1 MPLVAAVATLLL
13 HVSCGELT
21 ELFDSKGLDFL
32 KFKLGSDAFTWLPL
46 VEARLETGSWSSVV
60 ASHNAP
66 YGLETHLTRPFA
78 ELVLLLAF
86 PLGLFVSPEETALVA
101 GMLSG
106 PVLQMATAACV
117 AWGAGA
123 VLGAAGT
130 LLALVVF
137 LIGWDLALHAVFSV
151 YAYDHHALHLCLE
164 AAVLGLLLRHAAG
177 GGGSGRMAGVAGVVA
192 GVGIWAGTEM
202 LLPAGFG
209 GLALGLAWVV
219 WGGERRAR
227 GLWRYA
233 LAMAVAM
240 AGVLI
245 IERSPDDLLSVE
257 LDRFSATHVLMGV
270 LLAIAASA
278 VAWTQQRWP
287 CLGAVPRGTVAASA
301 AVAAGIGLWIVI
313 PDFFRG
319 PYTAVDDLMQER
331 LSGLLWHRGAGSLF
345 AAAPGILGY
354 FLLPFLL
361 VVASVTQGLRGG
373 FREAYLLLLVGVLS
387 AAISPFWA
395 GRLVRHYI
403 LFTFIPLGGI
413 AATLGWWLWNR
424 SYTGLRATAVLSI
437 VGIMLSPYLGLI
449 IGGLTV
455 KKEVTSPF
463 WESVADHSACD
474 WTSLGN
480 ALAGVS
486 RLSSGTIATH
496 PYHGDRVAYLSGL
509 GVVATGCHCNEEG
522 LADTL
527 AILLSQPDSAR
538 AVAERRGVE
547 FVLQCPAARGTHGH
561 EWYIDRSGPD
571 GLYARLAH
579 GEQTADYLPMDGQ
592 ESVGRIEKVPVSSS
606 RLGQER
612 KRHEF
617 ATNRRNGMDR
627 RQSLRFAKRFPF
639 TMSAS
644 PRAMG
649 ATRSGTHSG

>member
-1 MPLVAAVATLLL
+1 MRWVLLAEQQLRRVPMPLVAAAMTLLL
-13 HVSCGELT
+13 QASFGDLT
-21 ELFDSKGLDFL
+21 NLSDSRGLGSL

-46 VEARLETGSWSSVV
+46 VEARLETGSWSPVV

-78 ELVLLLAF
+78 ELVMLLAF
-86 PLGLFVSPEETALVA
+86 PLGLFLSPKEAALIA

-123 VLGAAGT
+123 ILGPTGT
-130 LLALVVF
+130 LLAVAVF

-164 AAVLGLLLRHAAG
+164 AAVLALLLRHAAG
-177 GGGSGRMAGVAGVVA
+177 GGGSGRMAGFAGVVA

-202 LLPAGFG
+202 LLPAGVG
-209 GLALGLAWVV
+209 GLALGLAWVI
-219 WGGERRAR
+219 WGGDRRAR
-227 GLWRYA
+227 GLWHYA

-240 AGVLI
+240 AGALI
-245 IERSPDDLLSVE
+245 IERSPADLLSVE
-257 LDRFSATHVLMGV
+257 LDRFSATHVWMGA
-270 LLAIAASA
+270 LLAIAAGA
-278 VAWTQQRWP
+278 VALTQRRWP
-287 CLGAVPRGTVAASA
+287 RLGAVPRGTVTVSA
-301 AVAAGIGLWIVI
+301 AVAAGIGLWII
-313 PDFFRG
+313 FPDFFRG

-331 LSGLLWHRGAGSLF
+331 LSGLTWHRGAGSLF
-345 AAAPGILGY
+345 AAAPNILGY

-361 VVASVTQGLRGG
+361 AVASAAQGLRGG
-373 FREAYLLLLVGVLS
+373 FREAYLVLLVAMLS
-387 AAISPFWA
+387 AAVFPFWA
-395 GRLVRHYI
+395 SRLVRHYI

-424 SYTGLRATAVLSI
+424 PYTGLRATAVLSV
-437 VGIMLSPYLGLI
+437 VGVMLSPYLGLT
-449 IGGLTV
+449 IGDLTV
-455 KKEVTSPF
+455 KKEATSPF

-486 RLSSGTIATH
+486 RLSGGTIATH

-527 AILLSQPDSAR
+527 AILLSPPDSAR

-547 FVLQCPAARGTHGH
+547 FVLQCHAARGTHGH
-561 EWYIDRSGPD
+561 DWYIERSGPD
-571 GLYARLAH
+571 GLYARLAR
-579 GEQTADYLPMDGQ
+579 GEPPDWLVRVPAAEIGVAGFVVYRTTFTSPG
-592 ESVGRIEKVPVSSS
+592 SVNPGP
-606 RLGQER
+606 
-612 KRHEF
+612 
-617 ATNRRNGMDR
+617 
-627 RQSLRFAKRFPF
+627 
-639 TMSAS
+639 S
-644 PRAMG
+644 PRK
-649 ATRSGTHSG
+649 